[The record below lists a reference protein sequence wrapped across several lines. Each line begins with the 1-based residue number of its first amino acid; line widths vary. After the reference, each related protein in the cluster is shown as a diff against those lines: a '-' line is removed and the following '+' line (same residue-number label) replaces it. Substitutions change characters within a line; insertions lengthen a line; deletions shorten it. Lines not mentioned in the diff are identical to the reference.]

1 MKIEGKCRK
10 GEVIMKSFP
19 QILISLLA
27 YEAKRAVKYLWPVF
41 LFGEAVI
48 FLCRITGASFWSMQG
63 TALLIDLLVY
73 GITVLFFFGQK
84 ALGWKD
90 ELLRA
95 KEGQGNGTKDCQ
107 GFLHFEAQ
115 KLGVH
120 IKDRR
125 VVALARIF
133 FRERTIARTLLE
145 LK

>member
-1 MKIEGKCRK
+1 
-10 GEVIMKSFP
+10 MKSFP
-19 QILISLLA
+19 QVLISLLA

-48 FLCRITGASFWSMQG
+48 FLCRVTGASFWSMQG
-63 TALLIDLLVY
+63 IALLLDLLVY
-73 GITVLFFFGQK
+73 GITILFFFGQK
-84 ALGWKD
+84 ALEWKD
-90 ELLRA
+90 ELLQA
-95 KEGQGNGTKDCQ
+95 KEGRENGTKDCQ

-115 KLGVH
+115 KRGVH

>member
-1 MKIEGKCRK
+1 
-10 GEVIMKSFP
+10 MKSFP
-19 QILISLLA
+19 QVLISLFA

-48 FLCRITGASFWSMQG
+48 FLCRVTGASFWSMQG
-63 TALLIDLLVY
+63 NALLLDLLVY
-73 GITVLFFFGQK
+73 GITVLFFFVQK
-84 ALGWKD
+84 ALEWKD
-90 ELLRA
+90 ELLQA
-95 KEGQGNGTKDCQ
+95 KEGRGNGTKDCQ

-120 IKDRR
+120 VKDKR

>member
-1 MKIEGKCRK
+1 
-10 GEVIMKSFP
+10 MKSFP
-19 QILISLLA
+19 QVLISLLA

-41 LFGEAVI
+41 LFGEAVV
-48 FLCRITGASFWSMQG
+48 FLCRATGASFWSMQG
-63 TALLIDLLVY
+63 NALLLDLLVY
-73 GITVLFFFGQK
+73 GITVLFFFVQK
-84 ALGWKD
+84 ALEWKD
-90 ELLRA
+90 ELLQA

-107 GFLHFEAQ
+107 GFLHVEAQ
-115 KLGVH
+115 KRGVH